1 MEIVETQFP
10 SSTQTPL
17 AVRAFLRAALST
29 WKLDGFGDVTELLT
43 DELVS
48 NVVRHVNTPM
58 TVRALR
64 QPAWIRVEVEDPSPT
79 PPVIRRPEPFD
90 DHGRGMLLVDGL
102 ASRWGTTVRDDGK
115 TVWFEI
121 DIATA
126 TEEIHGNTTDLPSG
140 PRPLPT

>member
-10 SSTQTPL
+10 SSTTTPT
-17 AVRAFLRAALST
+17 AVRAFLRAALGT
-29 WKLDGFGDVTELLT
+29 WELDGFGNVAELLT

-64 QPAWIRVEVEDPSPT
+64 QPTWIRVEVDDPSPT
-79 PPVIRRPEPFD
+79 PPVLQHPGAFD
-90 DHGRGMLLVDGL
+90 DHGRGLLLVDGL
-102 ASRWGTTVRDDGK
+102 ANRWGTTVRADGK

-121 DIATA
+121 DTATA
-126 TEEIHGNTTDLPSG
+126 TEEIHQNGRDLPSS
-140 PRPLPT
+140 PRTLPT